1 MSTPFDDVRQ
11 AVAAYAL
18 TPASPSSTSAGS
30 DATAS
35 GAETFFGSEL
45 AVARYDA
52 VLGKLVA
59 RYPPVA
65 YARLLE
71 CLAVTCDEAV
81 SVHLYVGSIA
91 PQARLSSYGDGSL
104 AEYDPQRPRY
114 IPQGAALFVVWDVA
128 SSTSTGYANA
138 QLRSA

>member
-1 MSTPFDDVRQ
+1 MATPFDDARR
-11 AVAAYAL
+11 AVAAYAV

-30 DATAS
+30 DGTAEV
-35 GAETFFGSEL
+35 GTFFGSEL
-45 AVARYDA
+45 AVGRYDG

-65 YARLLE
+65 YGRLLE

-104 AEYDPQRPRY
+104 SEYDPQRPRY
-114 IPQGAALFVVWDVA
+114 IPPGAALFVVWDVA
-128 SSTSTGYANA
+128 SSSSGGFANA